1 MTDTTGVLQDELSYE
16 STLRELETAKGVL
29 RYHEAGNG
37 PPLVLLH
44 GSGAG
49 VSGWRNF
56 RGNLGFFARHFR
68 TLALEFPGFGVSDPA
83 GEHPMLSAPGS
94 VLSFLDGLEIPRADF
109 IGNSLGGQV
118 AANIAINHPERV
130 RRLVTIGGVG
140 RNLYSAMPGEGIN
153 LLVEF
158 AEDPTREKLVQWLRA
173 MVFNPAVLTE
183 ELIDERFAAATDPA
197 TLESSRMMYGRRS
210 IAHIVAAAESGASA
224 DWTRL
229 GRITAPTLLTWGRDD
244 RVTPLDSSIL
254 PMRTIPNAELH
265 VFPNCGHWVMVEAK
279 QAWESAVMAF
289 LTQQDK
295 A

>member
-1 MTDTTGVLQDELSYE
+1 MPDTDVVYEHLSYE
-16 STLRELETAKGVL
+16 STLRELTTDKGVL
-29 RYHEAGNG
+29 RYHEAGDG

-56 RGNLGFFARHFR
+56 RGNLGFFAQNFR
-68 TLALEFPGFGVSDPA
+68 TLALELPGFGVSDPT
-83 GEHPMLSAPGS
+83 GEHPMLSAPDS
-94 VLSFLDGLEIPRADF
+94 VIRFLDGLGIDRADF

-118 AANIAINHPERV
+118 AAGIAIRHPDRV

-140 RNLYSAMPGEGIN
+140 RNLYSPMPGEGIN

-158 AEDPTREKLVQWLRA
+158 TEDPTREKLVQWLRA
-173 MVFNPAVLTE
+173 MVFDPAVLTD
-183 ELIDERFAAATDPA
+183 ELIEERWAVATDPA
-197 TLESSRMMYGRRS
+197 TLASARMMYGRHT
-210 IAHIVAAAESGASA
+210 IAQILASVDHGEKP
-224 DWTRL
+224 DWTQL
-229 GRITAPTLLTWGRDD
+229 NKISAPTLLTWGRDD

-254 PMRTIPNAELH
+254 PMRTIPHAELH

-289 LTQQDK
+289 LTRPDT